1 MEDSTQNSILQ
12 IFAGIFAVATIA
24 IGLIVMFFPP
34 TANKVKTI
42 ADLEAEYLGQRD
54 DAYVTEIAGELVDFG
69 DRSLYLGTVTAVNRQ
84 QIPVADGVI
93 TIQLV
98 VGNAGD
104 ITQIVTD
111 EEGVAA
117 FEYDVTGLGSFYF
130 EILDIT
136 GDNWVYAPE
145 LSLQTKLSVQ

>member
-1 MEDSTQNSILQ
+1 MEDRTQNSILQ
-12 IFAGIFAVATIA
+12 IFIGIFAVATIA

-34 TANKVKTI
+34 MANKVKTV
-42 ADLEAEYLGQRD
+42 ADLEAEFPGQRD
-54 DAYVTEIAGELVDFG
+54 DAYVTEIAGELVNFG

-84 QIPVADGVI
+84 QIPVADGVV
-93 TIQLV
+93 TLQLV
-98 VGNAGD
+98 VGNVGD
-104 ITQIVTD
+104 IIQVVTD
-111 EEGVAA
+111 EDGVAA
-117 FEYDVTGLGSFYF
+117 FEYDVTGLSSFYF